1 MMTLRQFIE
10 GLGRIGTVALFVV
23 AALPAIAM
31 PSTVNGNATV
41 KWRTNAIV
49 KLTLTPNYFTGFGSV
64 KAVVGTQPT
73 PTHGPNAFLDGGSVD
88 FGDIYSGESF
98 LYKYAVHLSI
108 TTNSST
114 GFNLYGEGAAD
125 FYNQAD
131 ASSQPISQTVY
142 YLPSTSGSPADPNT
156 GFSPAY
162 PFQKTA
168 GTVAGN
174 SYSTPPTIAYSTYP
188 APIASSSAASEDLYY
203 DYELKVP
210 AAATSGNYYVWIV
223 YTVVAK

>member
-1 MMTLRQFIE
+1 MMTLRQLS
-10 GLGRIGTVALFVV
+10 GRLGRMSAIALVLVLLF
-23 AALPAIAM
+23 PAIAS
-31 PSTVNGNATV
+31 PSTVNGSATI

-49 KLTLTPNYFTGFGSV
+49 KLTLTPNYFSGFGAV
-64 KAVVGTQPT
+64 KAVIGTQPA

-131 ASSQPISQTVY
+131 GSSQPISQTVY

-156 GFSPAY
+156 GFSPAF
-162 PFQKTA
+162 PFEKTA
-168 GTVAGN
+168 GVVAGN
-174 SYSTPPTIAYSTYP
+174 SYGTPPTITYSTYP
-188 APIASSSAASEDLYY
+188 APIASSSVSSEDLYY

-210 AAATSGNYYVWIV
+210 AAATSGNYFVWIV